1 MDYREKIVH
10 GDEGLPFAVYSVTP
24 SHVRYHMELHW
35 HPEHEILFVQDGTFS
50 LRLNDTVYL
59 LHPGDVVLICGGTI
73 HSGEPE
79 ACVYTC
85 FLVNPGLMMKKE
97 DACMDFFRR
106 TENGS
111 LQILPRLSDHSPVFA
126 ALCRQMC
133 KVYRAGGE
141 AYPFRIKGLIF
152 EFWGHIAE
160 QKLYTEAR
168 PSHDSAVNAGI
179 LKTVIRYME
188 ERYNTRIRLSE
199 LAALVD
205 LTPNH
210 FCRSFREITG
220 YTPLAYL
227 NRHRLARAR
236 YALATSDLSVT
247 EIALDCGFN
256 DVSHFIRCFRL
267 LYGTTPKQFRQEISA
282 RQNRKEE

>member
-79 ACVYTC
+79 ACIYTC
-85 FLVNPGLMMKKE
+85 FLVNSGLMMKKE

-126 ALCRQMC
+126 TLCRQMC
-133 KVYRAGGE
+133 EVYRAGGE
-141 AYPFRIKGLIF
+141 AYPFQIKGLIF
-152 EFWGHIAE
+152 EFWGQIAE
-160 QKLYTEAR
+160 QKLYTEAL
-168 PSHDSAVNAGI
+168 PSHDSAVNAGRM
-179 LKTVIRYME
+179 KTVIRYME

-236 YALATSDLSVT
+236 YALATSELSVT

-282 RQNRKEE
+282 RQNRKEK

>member
-85 FLVNPGLMMKKE
+85 FLVNSGLMMKKE

-126 ALCRQMC
+126 TLCRQMC
-133 KVYRAGGE
+133 EVYRAGGE

-152 EFWGHIAE
+152 EFWGQIAE
-160 QKLYTEAR
+160 QKLYTEAL
-168 PSHDSAVNAGI
+168 PSHDSASMPA
-179 LKTVIRYME
+179 E
-188 ERYNTRIRLSE
+188 
-199 LAALVD
+199 
-205 LTPNH
+205 
-210 FCRSFREITG
+210 
-220 YTPLAYL
+220 
-227 NRHRLARAR
+227 
-236 YALATSDLSVT
+236 
-247 EIALDCGFN
+247 
-256 DVSHFIRCFRL
+256 
-267 LYGTTPKQFRQEISA
+267 
-282 RQNRKEE
+282 